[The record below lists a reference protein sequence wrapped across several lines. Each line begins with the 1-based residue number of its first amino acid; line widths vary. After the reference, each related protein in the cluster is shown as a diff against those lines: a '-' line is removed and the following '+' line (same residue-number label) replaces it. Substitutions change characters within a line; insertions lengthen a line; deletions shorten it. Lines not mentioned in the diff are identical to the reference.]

1 MTTPNTQQPGPF
13 QPGAEPPKK
22 KRGLG
27 KKIGIGCGAAFA
39 VIIAMGIIADATM
52 SDEDRA
58 AAEQRSVEREAE
70 KSRESEAKRSKEARE
85 SMEKEAEKSREEETT
100 RAEEEPREE
109 PKEEETTTE
118 AAPAT
123 AGVSDEE
130 QWLLDQWGVDDFS
143 EILAQDPS
151 LWGGYVTGVEEKRG
165 TLHVRLQ
172 IDRDRDQEMADRAA
186 KALGNFIRLGDDDR
200 VKGVHFVVVEDGA
213 GTSMASEMV

>member
-1 MTTPNTQQPGPF
+1 MNTPNTQQPGPF

-22 KRGLG
+22 KRGRG

-39 VIIAMGIIADATM
+39 VIIAMGIITDATM

-85 SMEKEAEKSREEETT
+85 PMETEAEKSRD
-100 RAEEEPREE
+100 
-109 PKEEETTTE
+109 EETTTE
-118 AAPAT
+118 AAPAS

-130 QWLLDQWGVDDFS
+130 QWLLDQWAVDDFS
-143 EILAQDPS
+143 EILVQDPS